1 MAGFSRKLRHAAIVL
16 LVLAVVAGGGV
27 WAFRHV
33 GTWLVVQDPL
43 EPAHAIVVL
52 SGRMPLR
59 ALQAAEIYRQG
70 YAAQVWIT
78 RPVSPAEQLEQMH
91 INFVGEEFYNEKVL
105 MAQGVP
111 RDAIRVLERPTSNTE
126 DEVEA
131 IAAALRRAGGSKA
144 ILVTSMPHT
153 RRVKTIWKAL
163 VGEAPRAIVRYAPQ
177 DEYDGAHWW
186 RNTQDA
192 YDVAREVLG
201 LANAWAGFPSRPVK
215 P

>member
-16 LVLAVVAGGGV
+16 LVFAVLASGGV

-131 IAAALRRAGGSKA
+131 IAAALRRAGGNKA

-163 VGEAPRAIVRYAPQ
+163 VGEAPRAIIRYAPQ
-177 DEYDGAHWW
+177 EEYDGAHWW
-186 RNTQDA
+186 RNTHDA

-201 LANAWAGFPSRPVK
+201 LGNAWAGFPSRPVR

>member
-1 MAGFSRKLRHAAIVL
+1 MAGFSRKLRRAAIVL
-16 LVLAVVAGGGV
+16 LVFAALASGGV
-27 WAFRHV
+27 WALRHV

-70 YAAQVWIT
+70 FAAQVWVM

-111 RDAIRVLERPTSNTE
+111 RDAIRVLERPTTNTE

-163 VGEAPRAIVRYAPQ
+163 VGEAPRAIVCYAPQ

-186 RNTQDA
+186 RNTHDA

>member
-1 MAGFSRKLRHAAIVL
+1 
-16 LVLAVVAGGGV
+16 
-27 WAFRHV
+27 
-33 GTWLVVQDPL
+33 
-43 EPAHAIVVL
+43 
-52 SGRMPLR
+52 MPLR

-105 MAQGVP
+105 MAQGVT
-111 RDAIRVLERPTSNTE
+111 RDAIRVLEKSTTNTE

-163 VGEAPRAIVRYAPQ
+163 VGETPRAIVRYAPQ

-186 RNTQDA
+186 QNTHDA

-201 LANAWAGFPSRPVK
+201 LGNAWAGFPSRPVS

>member
-16 LVLAVVAGGGV
+16 LVLALLASGGV

-91 INFVGEEFYNEKVL
+91 INFVGEEFYNEKAL

-111 RDAIRVLERPTSNTE
+111 RDAIRVLERPTTNTE

-177 DEYDGAHWW
+177 DEYDGAYWW
-186 RNTQDA
+186 RNTHDA

-201 LANAWAGFPSRPVK
+201 LGNAWAGFPSRPVR

>member
-1 MAGFSRKLRHAAIVL
+1 MAGFSRKLRRAAIVL
-16 LVLAVVAGGGV
+16 LVLAVLAGGGV
-27 WAFRHV
+27 WTFRHV

-111 RDAIRVLERPTSNTE
+111 RDAIRVLERPTTNTE

-131 IAAALRRAGGSKA
+131 IAAALRRAGGNKA

-186 RNTQDA
+186 RNTHDA

-201 LANAWAGFPSRPVK
+201 LGNAWAGFPSRPVK

>member
-16 LVLAVVAGGGV
+16 LVLALLASGGV

-91 INFVGEEFYNEKVL
+91 INFVGEEFYNEKAL

-111 RDAIRVLERPTSNTE
+111 RDAIRVLERPTTNTE

-177 DEYDGAHWW
+177 DEYDGAYWW
-186 RNTQDA
+186 RNTHDA

-201 LANAWAGFPSRPVK
+201 LGNAWAGFPSRPAR